1 MVIEGSWL
9 KYISERIGSR
19 GALLGVDRNP
29 VGLKLPS
36 CKILQKDVLVWNP
49 PSALEGCFDVLTSD
63 MAPNASGIRG
73 MDQDGSHELNLRTLE
88 LSSFFLK
95 ERGSV
100 VMKVFNGALFGDL
113 IQLSKRMFDRVSIFK
128 PKACRKESS
137 EIYVISQHRKL
148 LYKDAVKESQT

>member
-1 MVIEGSWL
+1 MAIEGSWL

-29 VGLKLPS
+29 VSLKLPS
-36 CKILQKDVLVWNP
+36 CKILQKDVLAWNP
-49 PSALEGCFDVLTSD
+49 PSPLERCFDVLTSD

-95 ERGSV
+95 EHGCV
-100 VMKVFNGALFGDL
+100 VMKVFNGELFDDMIL
-113 IQLSKRMFDRVSIFK
+113 LSKRMFHKVDIFK
-128 PKACRKESS
+128 PKACRKQSS
-137 EIYVISQHRKL
+137 EIYVISRQRKL
-148 LYKDAVKESQT
+148 LYKDAVIKSKT